1 MNIYGEAGLKIL
13 QNGIFG
19 LRLKFT
25 PDNEPV
31 LLLTSHHGD
40 LALDMSDIYEQ
51 TFKARLEY
59 KLIP

>member
-1 MNIYGEAGLKIL
+1 MNIYAKAGMKIL

-31 LLLTSHHGD
+31 LLLTSHYGD

-51 TFKARLEY
+51 TFKA
-59 KLIP
+59 

>member
-1 MNIYGEAGLKIL
+1 MNIYAKAGLKIF

-19 LRLKFT
+19 LRLKFDA
-25 PDNEPV
+25 DNSPV